1 MNPFTALNDTAKLV
15 LTGLAILAV
24 VAGLLFVRSLFD
36 ARAKLKELDRIN
48 AAIGRGDKAADA
60 AAKKRAA
67 TSAEFFKKNAD
78 ESHVLGKALSH
89 ADADFDDAARAEYYR
104 VLNNALRGPQR

>member
-1 MNPFTALNDTAKLV
+1 MPFAITDTVRLIASGIALIFLIAV
-15 LTGLAILAV
+15 GLGV
-24 VAGLLFVRSLFD
+24 YSLFGD
-36 ARAKLKELDRIN
+36 RAALKEIKRVDKVI
-48 AAIGRGDKAADA
+48 ATGDKTADA

-67 TSAEFFKKNAD
+67 TSAEFFKKNAE

-104 VLNNALRGPQR
+104 VLNDALRGPQR